1 MRRHFPFLLSN
12 FLRRSAVAL
21 GVGFYACIA
30 RAVDAPAAVPANPGP
45 VIAAD
50 PMNMIWGLVFLGAL
64 VAAAWWLIRRSGGL
78 QLQGGRGMK
87 VIASLALGPR
97 ERAVLVEIAGEQWLL
112 GVASGSVTL
121 LHRFEQP
128 IITGGDGEDFAS
140 RIRAVLQQG
149 MRK

>member
-1 MRRHFPFLLSN
+1 MIALPKKIIPLGFFALTH
-12 FLRRSAVAL
+12 AVHA
-21 GVGFYACIA
+21 A
-30 RAVDAPAAVPANPGP
+30 DAPAKSAP

-50 PMNMIWGLVFLGAL
+50 PMNMVWGIIFLAAL

-87 VIASLALGPR
+87 VVASLALGPR
-97 ERAVLVEIAGEQWLL
+97 ERAVLIEIAGEQWLL

-128 IITGGDGEDFAS
+128 VLDAGSDDFAS

-149 MRK
+149 ARK